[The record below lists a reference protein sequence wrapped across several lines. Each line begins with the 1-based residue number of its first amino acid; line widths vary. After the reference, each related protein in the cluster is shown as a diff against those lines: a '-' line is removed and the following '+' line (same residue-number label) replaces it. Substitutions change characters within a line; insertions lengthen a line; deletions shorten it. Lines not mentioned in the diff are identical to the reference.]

1 MREDVVDALVDA
13 LPERLRLVLAYRF
26 GFIDDRPR
34 SLEEVGR
41 ELGVTRERVR
51 QLEKQAL
58 GMLNASNNLPQTP
71 RDFIQYIL
79 ERSERWIR

>member
-1 MREDVVDALVDA
+1 MLTREDVIEALDNI
-13 LPERLRLVLAYRF
+13 PPRLRMVLALRF

-34 SLEEVGR
+34 TLEEVGK

-58 GMLNASNNLPQTP
+58 TMLRGSGKLPTIEETEP
-71 RDFIQYIL
+71 D
-79 ERSERWIR
+79 

>member
-1 MREDVVDALVDA
+1 M
-13 LPERLRLVLAYRF
+13 VLALRF

-34 SLEEVGR
+34 TLEEVGR

-58 GMLNASNNLPQTP
+58 TMLRGSDKLPTIEETEP
-71 RDFIQYIL
+71 D
-79 ERSERWIR
+79 

>member
-1 MREDVVDALVDA
+1 MRLLTREDVIEALDDI
-13 LPERLRLVLAYRF
+13 PPRLRMVLALRF

-34 SLEEVGR
+34 TLEEVGR

-58 GMLNASNNLPQTP
+58 TLLRSSGKLPKIEEVEP
-71 RDFIQYIL
+71 D
-79 ERSERWIR
+79 

>member
-1 MREDVVDALVDA
+1 MRMLTREDVIEALDDI
-13 LPERLRLVLAYRF
+13 PPRLRMVLAFRF

-34 SLEEVGR
+34 TLEEVGR

-58 GMLNASNNLPQTP
+58 GLLRGSDKLPQ
-71 RDFIQYIL
+71 L
-79 ERSERWIR
+79 EEVESG